1 MVFIGWKN
9 QPQIICHVGGV
20 ASLVVAVV
28 TLDNIIILDLLD
40 HLDLV
45 NTSLAVGSGG
55 GSGNIIEAG
64 GGVRSSLTLSP
75 GPERL
80 GGGPGGVIL
89 MMVMMV
95 MSVVISMS
103 TSVGVEGEGVDQRL
117 AVSGIQTPELSGAED
132 ALSANSDD
140 EKQLKS

>member
-1 MVFIGWKN
+1 MVVDEAVLSEVLLALLLLLGVVVGD
-9 QPQIICHVGGV
+9 VGGV

-80 GGGPGGVIL
+80 GGGPGGVI
-89 MMVMMV
+89 VTVV
-95 MSVVISMS
+95 MSMVSVVVI
-103 TSVGVEGEGVDQRL
+103 TTVGVEGEGVDEGL
-117 AVSGIQTPELSGAED
+117 AIP
-132 ALSANSDD
+132 
-140 EKQLKS
+140 